1 MTASAFS
8 TDQLLRYKKVTD
20 FVVFFREDGKP
31 IYSYEPKVSG
41 NISVS
46 TTIREKEVEK
56 AGKWYLL
63 LREDQSLERPV
74 NLFVASLQ
82 TEDNNFRSFLSAWSA
97 LEIFVNKTFSLYE
110 NILFQKLNEGN
121 HPAVRKQYLDRI

>member
-63 LREDQSLERPV
+63 LREEQSLERPV

-110 NILFQKLNEGN
+110 INFISET
-121 HPAVRKQYLDRI
+121 